1 MIAMHSA
8 LYYDHQPDGLA
19 SLSALETGSVAVT
32 DNADWEWVTLVSA
45 EDDVHAGIASNGYE
59 VCEDARYL
67 PVVKEAIAFEVV
79 E

>member
-1 MIAMHSA
+1 MTMRSV

-32 DNADWEWVTLVSA
+32 NNADWEWATLVSA

-59 VCEDARYL
+59 ECTDARYL
-67 PVVKEAIAFEVV
+67 PVANEPIAFEVV
-79 E
+79 D